1 METSEHPVGTLD
13 EPIASEPGARDV
25 VLSAPPVV
33 HAGRFRQKFR
43 EYLPALFLFIG
54 VIALWQ
60 LVTSVTSIPPYILP
74 KPTDIAKEIWDERG
88 SLFPAAGTTGEEVL
102 IGFLLA
108 VTFGYALAVLFTY
121 SKIAERAIYPIVIA
135 SQTIPIL
142 AIAPLLVV
150 WFGFGILPKVL
161 VVALFGFFPVAIN
174 TVAGMSSV
182 ERDTFLLMRSFGA
195 SRWETFR
202 RVRFPASLPFFFT
215 GVKQAAVISVIGAVA
230 GEWVGADK
238 GMGPLMIAAN
248 SYLRTSLVFAAII
261 YLSVM
266 AVGMFLIVSVVE
278 RLTIRWYFV
287 NKEQRSRG

>member
-1 METSEHPVGTLD
+1 
-13 EPIASEPGARDV
+13 
-25 VLSAPPVV
+25 
-33 HAGRFRQKFR
+33 
-43 EYLPALFLFIG
+43 
-54 VIALWQ
+54 
-60 LVTSVTSIPPYILP
+60 
-74 KPTDIAKEIWDERG
+74 
-88 SLFPAAGTTGEEVL
+88 
-102 IGFLLA
+102 